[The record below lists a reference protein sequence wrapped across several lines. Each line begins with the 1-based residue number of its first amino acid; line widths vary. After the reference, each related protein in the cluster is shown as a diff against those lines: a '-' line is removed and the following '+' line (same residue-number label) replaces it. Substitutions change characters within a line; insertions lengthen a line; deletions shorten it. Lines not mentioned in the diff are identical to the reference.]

1 MKYLS
6 NIQSKILYTAIL
18 SQVLFFSS
26 CSEDSLNW
34 LVGTPINVTASAD
47 GDVTRSGASIQTSNF
62 ETDATINAYF
72 KITDGDAIGNTPTIL
87 TASAPVGGK
96 NPLSPDVQ
104 PYYPSSGTV
113 DIYALYPR
121 IKDVAGI
128 ADKEVTNTSTSFYV
142 ESDQTDPWNYKK
154 SDLMWASVSGQ
165 GKTAN
170 DVNLAFTHKM
180 AKITINVTGTEG
192 VTIKSV
198 KLINTVRKIAVT
210 GIATASRDL
219 GNLDNPSNPED
230 KVIVVA
236 SSSEEDG
243 EEQLSGSALFPPQP
257 IAADFIEVVTNYGT
271 TKFSTNK
278 TFAGGKEY
286 KASLTIT
293 RQVIGF
299 TSTITDWTADDGT
312 IAVPPGSSAG
322 LIIQDIPSQQY
333 TGEAIEPSLSI
344 AYTLNSVEYN
354 LERDVDYTL
363 RFFNNVN
370 MGTATIIID
379 GKADPSKGDAGIT
392 ISKLRALKSFN
403 ISAATGN
410 ISYPKDGD
418 GNTIPKVIEY
428 EYNAIVDN
436 PLDKGNGDGTFT
448 YESTDPTV
456 ARVSESGVVT
466 MLKVGSTTIKA
477 HMAADGNYTESNS
490 QYNLTI
496 TPRNIK
502 NHVDRGDIVIGLSSD
517 SYYYTG
523 QAFTPAVTV
532 TDKGRIL
539 LAGTHYSVAYNNN
552 TSQGTAT
559 VTVRGIETG
568 NYEDDENAVGTKTFT
583 ITTTTPTIDIPNKQ
597 ASVTLPIGFDVT
609 QQAKAY
615 LRGATDVSNLI
626 KYQATSG
633 ADYVEVDENTGK
645 VTAKAEGTAT
655 IEAYLPA
662 NGNNYSRVGVTYEV
676 NVIPSTWTYKYTGEV
691 KKWVCPLTGVY
702 QLEALGAQGGTY
714 GGFAG
719 GRGAQIAGQLQIE
732 KNQILY
738 IYVGQEGKRV
748 QQSSETQGGWNGGG
762 TYIGGNTVTV
772 EYSDANNTVE
782 RSQRNFC
789 GGGGATDF
797 ALQGTEGSGDW
808 NNTSHLDSRILVAGG
823 GGGALYRK
831 YLVKTYEF
839 SGGGGSGGAYD
850 GETGYGGPL
859 SGTGGTLSSPGSIA
873 ISASNSGAGLAG
885 FGYGG
890 SYTENLSAGM
900 GGGGWWGGA
909 SGAYDSSSE
918 NPTASVPNFSRGG
931 SGGGGS
937 SYIWNSTNATYY
949 TGHGTNNAPTIPSD
963 SKMTKASDFYI
974 TPTIMTEGARSGDG
988 EARITYM
995 GAE

>member
-6 NIQSKILYTAIL
+6 NIKSRIIYTAIL
-18 SQVLFFSS
+18 SQILFISS

-72 KITDGDAIGNTPTIL
+72 SITGGDAIGNTPTIL

-121 IKDVAGI
+121 IKDVAGV
-128 ADKEVTNTSTSFYV
+128 ADKEVTSATTSFTV
-142 ESDQTDPWNYKK
+142 EPDQTDPWDYKK

-165 GKTAN
+165 AKTTN
-170 DVNLAFTHKM
+170 DVNLTFAHKM

-219 GNLDNPSNPED
+219 GDLDNPSNPED

-299 TSTITDWTADDGT
+299 TSTITDWTADNGT

-344 AYTLNSVEYN
+344 AYTLNSKEYI

-392 ISKLRALKSFN
+392 IGKLRALKSFN

-410 ISYPKDGD
+410 ISYPKDSV

-428 EYNAIVDN
+428 EYNATVDN

-502 NHVDRGDIVIGLSSD
+502 NHVKSGDIVIGLSSD

-552 TSQGTAT
+552 TNQGTAT

-609 QQAKAY
+609 QTANAY
-615 LRGATDVSNLI
+615 LGGAVDVSNLV
-626 KYQATSG
+626 KYRAKVGDS
-633 ADYVEVDENTGK
+633 YVEVDENTGK

-662 NGNNYSRVGVTYEV
+662 NGNNYSRVGVEYTVSVVKSYW
-676 NVIPSTWTYKYTGEV
+676 SYDYTGTV
-691 KKWVCPLTGVY
+691 QRWVCPLTGVY
-702 QLEALGAQGGTY
+702 QLEGLGAQGATY

-719 GRGAQIAGQLQIE
+719 GRGAHIAGQLHVE
-732 KNQILY
+732 AGETFY
-738 IYVGQEGKRV
+738 IYVGQQGMRV

-762 TYIGGNTVTV
+762 TYTGDNTVTV

-797 ALQGTEGSGDW
+797 ALQGTYGSTDW
-808 NNTSHLDSRILVAGG
+808 NNSSHLNSRILVAGG
-823 GGGALYRK
+823 GGGALYREYQVNVWK
-831 YLVKTYEF
+831 F
-839 SGGGGSGGAYD
+839 SGGGGGGGAYS
-850 GETGYGGPL
+850 GE
-859 SGTGGTLSSPGSIA
+859 A
-873 ISASNSGAGLAG
+873 
-885 FGYGG
+885 GYGG
-890 SYTENLSAGM
+890 SKPGGGGTLNGGGAVASDGSSADAGIFGKGGNFSGNLSAGM
-900 GGGGWWGGA
+900 GGGGWYGGA
-909 SGAYDSSSE
+909 SGAYDAANE
-918 NPTASVPNFSRGG
+918 NPSASSFSRGG

-937 SYIWNSTNATYY
+937 SYIYNTDNEGYW
-949 TGHGTNNAPTIPSD
+949 PSGVTKPA
-963 SKMTKASDFYI
+963 SKYYI
-974 TPTIMTEGARSGDG
+974 TPTIMTEGARSGNG

-995 GAE
+995 GSE

>member
-6 NIQSKILYTAIL
+6 NIKSRIIYTAIL
-18 SQVLFFSS
+18 SQILFISS

-72 KITDGDAIGNTPTIL
+72 SITGGDAIGNTPTIL

-121 IKDVAGI
+121 IKDVAGVT
-128 ADKEVTNTSTSFYV
+128 DKEITSASTSFSV
-142 ESDQTDPWNYKK
+142 EPDQTDPWDYKK
-154 SDLMWASVSGQ
+154 SDLMWANVSGQ
-165 GKTAN
+165 AKTTN
-170 DVNLAFTHKM
+170 DVNLAFAHKM
-180 AKITINVTGTEG
+180 AKISINVTGLEG

-219 GNLDNPSNPED
+219 GDLDNPSNPKD
-230 KVIVVA
+230 NVIVVA

-243 EEQLSGSALFPPQP
+243 EEQLSGSALFPPQT

-333 TGEAIEPSLSI
+333 TGKAIEPSLSI
-344 AYTLNSVEYN
+344 AYTLNSKKYI

-392 ISKLRALKSFN
+392 IGKLRALKSFN

-410 ISYPKDGD
+410 ISYPKDSV

-428 EYNAIVDN
+428 EYNATVDN

-502 NHVDRGDIVIGLSSD
+502 SHVKSGDIVIGLSSD

-552 TSQGTAT
+552 TNQGTAT

-609 QQAKAY
+609 QTANAY
-615 LRGATDVSNLI
+615 LGGAVDVSNLV
-626 KYQATSG
+626 KYHAKDGGS
-633 ADYVEVDENTGK
+633 YVEVDENTGK
-645 VTAKAEGTAT
+645 VTAKAVGTAT

-662 NGNNYSRVGVTYEV
+662 NGNNYSRVGVEYTVSVVKSYW
-676 NVIPSTWTYKYTGEV
+676 SYDYTGTV
-691 KKWVCPLTGVY
+691 QRWVCPLTGVY
-702 QLEALGAQGGTY
+702 QLEALGAQGSTY
-714 GGFAG
+714 GGFVG
-719 GRGAQIAGQLQIE
+719 GRGAQIAGQLTLQ
-732 KNQILY
+732 KNQVLY
-738 IYVGQEGKRV
+738 IYVGGAGVTV
-748 QQSSETQGGWNGGG
+748 QSNTTQGGWNGGG
-762 TYIGGNTVTV
+762 VYTGSNSSAT
-772 EYSDANNTVE
+772 SE
-782 RSQRNFC
+782 RIYC

-797 ALQGTEGSGDW
+797 ALQGSEGSSSW
-808 NNTSHLDSRILVAGG
+808 NTTEHLNSRILVAAG
-823 GGGALYRK
+823 GGGALYRVYPSDNNFK
-831 YLVKTYEF
+831 FT
-839 SGGGGSGGAYD
+839 GGGGSGGAYP
-850 GETGYGGPL
+850 GEAGYGGSKP
-859 SGTGGTLSSPGSIA
+859 GGGGTLSAAGEIASGGSEA
-873 ISASNSGAGLAG
+873 VSAG

-890 SYTENLSAGM
+890 NYSGTLSAGM
-900 GGGGWWGGA
+900 GGGGWYGGA
-909 SGAYDSSSE
+909 SGAYDAANE
-918 NPTASVPNFSRGG
+918 NPTAKNFSRGG

-937 SYIWNSTNATYY
+937 SYIWNSANATYY
-949 TGHGTNNAPTIPSD
+949 NGHGNNAPSIPDGSV
-963 SKMTKASDFYI
+963 MTTASSFYI
-974 TPTIMTEGARSGDG
+974 TPTILTEGGRPGNG

-995 GAE
+995 GAEE